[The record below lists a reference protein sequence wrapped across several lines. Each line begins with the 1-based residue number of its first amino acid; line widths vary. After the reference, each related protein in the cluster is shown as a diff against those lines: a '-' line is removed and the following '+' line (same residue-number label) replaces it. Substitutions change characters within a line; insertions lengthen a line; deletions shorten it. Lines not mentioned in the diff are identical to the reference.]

1 MKTLCVFW
9 GMGVFVW
16 MEQYSNTSPA
26 RRAGGAP
33 RDQAMRCDP
42 IVSLVQQTKTRRQL
56 LSRGLKLVR
65 RLLMRLGTELF
76 ACVSLVT
83 E

>member
-9 GMGVFVW
+9 GMGVFGW
-16 MEQYSNTSPA
+16 MEQCSNTSPA

-42 IVSLVQQTKTRRQL
+42 TNCVVGSTDENKTTASF
-56 LSRGLKLVR
+56 SRTQAHEAAHAVR
-65 RLLMRLGTELF
+65 N
-76 ACVSLVT
+76 
-83 E
+83 